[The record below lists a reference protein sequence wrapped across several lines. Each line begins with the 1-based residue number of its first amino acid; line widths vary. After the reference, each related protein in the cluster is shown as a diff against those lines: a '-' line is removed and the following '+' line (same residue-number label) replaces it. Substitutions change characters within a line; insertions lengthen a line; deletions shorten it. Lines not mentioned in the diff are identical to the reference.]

1 MTISNRPPIAAILL
15 ASLVSACGQEDPPPS
30 VAEFMDDRILLEA
43 TIVRCGEDR
52 LTSRY
57 EPECVNARE
66 AAELIGKAE
75 EQARREALEA
85 ASARKREA
93 LRRARD
99 AAEQRRRQQEE
110 AERMRREAEEFGSFP
125 PPEDGAEAPPEDD
138 AEGMPPDALPAEP
151 TLPPSEDG
159 GTIAPA
165 EADPAAGTVDDEPA
179 NEMPAHGATA
189 EQSGA

>member
-1 MTISNRPPIAAILL
+1 MTIPNRPPIAAILL
-15 ASLVSACGQEDPPPS
+15 ASLVSACGKEDPPPS

-85 ASARKREA
+85 ESARKREA

-110 AERMRREAEEFGSFP
+110 AERLRREAEEFGNFP
-125 PPEDGAEAPPEDD
+125 PSEDGAEAPSGDD
-138 AEGMPPDALPAEP
+138 AAETPPDALPAGP
-151 TLPPSEDG
+151 LLPSADDG
-159 GTIAPA
+159 GETPPA
-165 EADPAAGTVDDEPA
+165 DAEDEPA
-179 NEMPAHGATA
+179 DSAPANRGTA